1 MSVTM
6 LVPYKGEN
14 QLAGYMQ
21 QVDSYPMLS
30 AEEEFELAVRYRE
43 QNDLEAAHKL
53 VTSYL
58 RYVASIAKE
67 YQGYYGIKFMDL
79 VQEGSVGL
87 MQAVKR
93 FDPHKGFRLATYAMW
108 WIKASI
114 QEFVLH
120 HWSLVKIGTTAAQR
134 KLFFNL
140 RKSKD
145 TLERLDAT
153 QAEEMGQRFG
163 VSGEAVLEMD
173 ARLSGPDDSLN
184 RCLVEGGEEIQNMLA
199 DSAPNQE
206 MRLLA
211 SESERLQQ
219 QMIKQALSFLSEREQ
234 MIVRARIMCAEPVT
248 LEVLG
253 ERLGVSRERIR
264 QLETRALKKLRAFFE
279 ADGASLED
287 LMPA

>member
-1 MSVTM
+1 MSTNM

-14 QLAGYMQ
+14 QLASYMQ
-21 QVDSYPMLS
+21 QVDNYPMLS
-30 AEEEFELAVRYRE
+30 ADEEFDLAVRYRE
-43 QNDLEAAHKL
+43 QNDLDAAHQL

-67 YQGYYGIKFMDL
+67 YQGYYGLKFMDL

-153 QAEEMGQRFG
+153 QAEEMGQRLG
-163 VSGEAVLEMD
+163 VSSEAVLEMD

-184 RCLVEGGEEIQNMLA
+184 RTAVEGGEEIQNLLA
-199 DSAPNQE
+199 DQAPDQE
-206 MRLLA
+206 TLLLA
-211 SESERLQQ
+211 SESEQIQQ
-219 QMIKQALSFLSEREQ
+219 EVVKQALASLNERERE
-234 MIVRARIMCAEPVT
+234 IVMARIMTAKPIT

-264 QLETRALKKLRAFFE
+264 QLEKRALKKLRVFFE
-279 ADGASLED
+279 AGDASIQD
-287 LMPA
+287 LIPA